1 MKRSFLLATLIAA
14 TITLHAA
21 EPKRGGGLFGFG
33 APEGEQISAGLF
45 PSANSPTPASEGGA
59 STATTKPANQAS
71 EAIFRSGQPQKV
83 DAVSYVIENGRKV
96 EKPVDTSAPVSPV
109 PIQAIET
116 PEVEGK
122 KKGGLF
128 AFGKRGDATVEENE
142 VVTPVPM
149 PETFALAGP
158 KPVVA
163 SPVAS
168 APAQAKPVASPIPPA
183 TAVAAADTPAFEGIK
198 KEKEEKSGWGPFR
211 SKKKVEAPVAVPT
224 AVTATPVVAVPVAA
238 TPATPSVPAGS
249 TVKADPGVA
258 ATTTTFEVPRNE
270 AKKDNDKKEDK
281 GNHSGGIL
289 SPIAN
294 LRPPRKDI
302 DFSSAETIIQN
313 GEIVAGS
320 NTTFDAAPMTNSAGP
335 RQAPQVINGV
345 KTYSSWS
352 DVNARSSSAADRII
366 EKIR

>member
-45 PSANSPTPASEGGA
+45 PSANSPTPASEGGT
-59 STATTKPANQAS
+59 SSATTKAANQANQDS

-83 DAVSYVIENGRKV
+83 DAVSYVIENGRKI
-96 EKPVDTSAPVSPV
+96 EKPVDASNPVSAV

-128 AFGKRGDATVEENE
+128 AFGKRGDATVEENK

-149 PETFALAGP
+149 PETFAVAGP

-163 SPVAS
+163 SPVAAAS
-168 APAQAKPVASPIPPA
+168 TQAKPVASPIPPV

-211 SKKKVEAPVAVPT
+211 SKKKVEPPVAVTT
-224 AVTATPVVAVPVAA
+224 AVTATPVVAEPVAA
-238 TPATPSVPAGS
+238 SPSVPAGS
-249 TVKADPGVA
+249 TTKPSTEVA
-258 ATTTTFEVPRNE
+258 ATTNTFEVPRNE
-270 AKKDNDKKEDK
+270 AKKDNDKKDEK
-281 GNHSGGIL
+281 SNHTGGIL

-294 LRPPRKDI
+294 LRPPRKEI